1 MRRFLVFFTAV
12 IFSRF
17 LIRIN
22 SFIKTGN
29 KKIVILY
36 LFGIIASGGIL
47 ISFFISGNYSLNNSS
62 VDNAS
67 YVAISKKKFSSSS
80 VKDYYKLIW
89 TGLNSGNDINA
100 NDLNSVLAYF
110 KEVENFKKN
119 IHKIFN
125 QLSSDE
131 RKEIFAALLEE
142 LNKQQLFTVSSYCLK
157 EKLEENSWGRDI
169 IYLTPNGQII
179 NISEKELDI
188 KNYEMK
194 MRMLNC
200 RLYQPYTNFIVHKF
214 IALGNIAYSYS
225 DLKANYY
232 HKFEKIIMAAEN
244 KVANRY
250 QSFYKN
256 FDNKSEKEQFYFCS
270 GLSVATLDI
279 TNPPVLAPHRI
290 LGSDVNYT
298 ELMRIYKNPE
308 FVQMTMRQD
317 EENLKRLDG
326 QVRQTMESRI
336 AQYFGWGITQ
346 YGSISDTDFDIVDKG
361 RLAAYFDADIRQD
374 KKQIEKCKNIFNKIS
389 TQSEKVLENKGF
401 PYVDRFLEKYCQK
414 PLKSELGLRYY
425 FTKPQSIQQAS
436 SQTTYGLT
444 LNVSKPVYEKGENI
458 SLLFQWHEDNAN
470 CEVLTNKVKETLT
483 QNQFEVIENGI
494 SCSKDTTTSAVKLSA
509 KIKTSK
515 LGKISIPAIKLD
527 DDFSNSVDFIVKDTE
542 ALKNALISKDVKAVK
557 DVLSAPAD
565 LDAIKI
571 DGEHPVAHFIKDDM
585 AFAQKLIQLG
595 ASPDVIDKNGYTPL
609 MYAVIRQ
616 DNEFLDLLLDKKSY
630 LNELDKKGRT
640 AIMYAA
646 IKNNIYAAKKLV
658 EHKADIY
665 KSKDGKWTAY
675 QYAQEMK
682 HTEIAKLLKS
692 PLNEILIIFDGC
704 SSCEK
709 KIKSLEKIVKQQ
721 YPIMNISYIRYTP
734 QDGSNKYDHFPDQN
748 YPIIKLKRQK
758 DSDDFGSNSG
768 NILGNWDGTEKQLE
782 KIMYKGAVK

>member
-1 MRRFLVFFTAV
+1 MRRFLVFFTAI

-47 ISFFISGNYSLNNSS
+47 ISFLSGNYSLNNSS

-89 TGLNSGNDINA
+89 TGLNNGNDINA

-326 QVRQTMESRI
+326 QVRQTMESRT

-374 KKQIEKCKNIFNKIS
+374 KKQIEKCKNIFNKIP

-425 FTKPQSIQQAS
+425 FTKPQSLQQAS

-444 LNVSKPVYEKGENI
+444 LNVSKPVYEKGENV

-483 QNQFEVIENGI
+483 QNQFEVVENGI

-542 ALKNALISKDVKAVK
+542 VLKNALISKDVKAVK
-557 DVLSAPAD
+557 DVLSAPED

-585 AFAQKLIQLG
+585 AFAQELIKLG

-675 QYAQEMK
+675 QYAKEMK
-682 HTEIAKLLKS
+682 HTEIANLLKS

-721 YPIMNISYIRYTP
+721 YPSMNISYIRYTP
-734 QDGSNKYDHFPDQN
+734 QDSSNKYDHFPDQN